1 MSTLLL
7 TVHIIGVAIW
17 LGSNLFMGFGSFRA
31 EGQSPEI
38 NAWWAE
44 TQGTGGRVLK
54 NVSLV
59 LVLVTGI
66 LLILVEDRGEF
77 SDGYVS
83 LGFLTVIVG
92 GALGGA
98 VFAPGCRK
106 IAQAFR
112 SGQTA
117 EALPVIKKLGLVG
130 SLESLLVVVT
140 IVAMVGKWGAS
151 G

>member
-17 LGSNLFMGFGSFRA
+17 LGSNLFMGFGSSRA
-31 EGQSPEI
+31 DGQSAEV

-44 TQGTGGRVLK
+44 LQGTGGRILK
-54 NVSLV
+54 NVALLLV
-59 LVLVTGI
+59 LVSGV
-66 LLILVEDRGEF
+66 LLIVVEDRGEF

-83 LGFLTVIVG
+83 LGFLAVIVG

-98 VFAPGCRK
+98 VFAPGCRQ

-117 EALPVIKKLGLVG
+117 EALPIIKKLGLVG
-130 SLESLLVVVT
+130 TFESLLVVITVA
-140 IVAMVGKWGAS
+140 AMVGAWGA

>member
-1 MSTLLL
+1 MATLLL
-7 TVHIIGVAIW
+7 TVHIVGACIW
-17 LGSNLFMGFGSFRA
+17 LGANLFMGFGSSRA
-31 EGQSPEI
+31 EGRSAEV

-44 TQGTGGRVLK
+44 TQGVAGRILK
-54 NVSLV
+54 NVALV

-66 LLILVEDRGEF
+66 LLIVVEDAAKF
-77 SDGYVS
+77 SDGFVS

-106 IAQAFR
+106 IAESFR

-130 SLESLLVVVT
+130 TLESLLVVVT
-140 IVAMVGKWGAS
+140 IAAMVGRWGV